1 MSVMSLFAPPAAMA
15 PADRNARRHMV
26 ARLGL
31 AWLGMMQVMMFAFPG
46 YLRNQPMSVENQLFL
61 DDAIVLLNW
70 LSLVLTVPVI
80 LYCAWPVWKGALGRS
95 RSHVI
100 TMDVP
105 VALGI
110 SAAFIPSVYATWVN
124 HGEVYFESVTM
135 FVAFLLTARYLEF
148 CAQQTMA
155 HGAFHEN
162 IQSLRHALSVG
173 ADRVAL
179 WFTVVQLTLAALA
192 GAYWFVFAPEHAV
205 AVTVALLVISCPC
218 ALAMS
223 VPTAI
228 AAAHASLY
236 QRQHVSS
243 RHLEQLS
250 KDTTRVAHQNLYG
263 SMMWHLLLTP
273 LAALGY
279 VQPWLAAITML
290 VSSLAVAVNAL
301 RLYRRQSYEL
311 AHVWA
316 GGPAGSRLG

>member
-1 MSVMSLFAPPAAMA
+1 MSALSLFASPAVMT

-46 YLRNQPMSVENQLFL
+46 YLRNQSMSVENQLFL
-61 DDAIVLLNW
+61 DEAIVLLNW

-80 LYCAWPVWKGALGRS
+80 FYCAWPVWKGALGRF
-95 RSHVI
+95 RAHFI

-110 SAAFIPSVYATWVN
+110 SAAFIPSFYATWVN
-124 HGEVYFESVTM
+124 HGEVYFDSVTM

-155 HGAFHEN
+155 QGAFHEN
-162 IQSLRHALSVG
+162 IQSLRRTLAARG
-173 ADRVAL
+173 DRIAL
-179 WFTVVQLTLAALA
+179 WFTAVQLGLAALV
-192 GAYWFVFAPEHAV
+192 GIYWFIYSPEHAV

-236 QRQHVSS
+236 ERFQVSS

-250 KDTTRVAHQNLYG
+250 NDTTRVAHQNLYG
-263 SMMWHLLLTP
+263 SMIWHLLLIP
-273 LAALGY
+273 LAAMGY

-290 VSSLAVAVNAL
+290 VSSLAVAANAW
-301 RLYRRQSYEL
+301 RLYRRQSREFEQ
-311 AHVWA
+311 VWA
-316 GGPAGSRLG
+316 GQPAQG

>member
-61 DDAIVLLNW
+61 DEAVVLLNW

-155 HGAFHEN
+155 HGAFHKT
-162 IQSLRHALSVG
+162 IQSLRHVLSAG

-236 QRQHVSS
+236 LRQHVSS

>member
-1 MSVMSLFAPPAAMA
+1 MSVLSLFAPPALMTQ
-15 PADRNARRHMV
+15 ADRTERRHMV

-46 YLRNQPMSVENQLFL
+46 YLRNQPMSTENRLFL
-61 DDAIVLLNW
+61 DEAIVLLNW

-80 LYCAWPVWKGALGRS
+80 LYCAWPVWKGAFGRF
-95 RSHVI
+95 RAHVI

-110 SAAFIPSVYATWVN
+110 LAAFIPSVYATLTN
-124 HGEVYFESVTM
+124 RGEVYFESVTM

-148 CAQQTMA
+148 CARQTMA
-155 HGAFHEN
+155 HGAFHQN
-162 IQSLRHALSVG
+162 IQSLRQSLSAG

-179 WFTVVQLTLAALA
+179 WFTVAQLGLAALA
-192 GAYWFVFAPEHAV
+192 GAYWFVYSPEHAV

-223 VPTAI
+223 VPTAV

-236 QRQHVSS
+236 QRQSVSQT
-243 RHLEQLS
+243 HLAQLS
-250 KDTTRVAHQNLYG
+250 IDTARVAHQNLYG
-263 SMMWHLLLTP
+263 SMVWHLLLTP

-290 VSSLAVAVNAL
+290 ASSLAVAANAW
-301 RLYRRQSYEL
+301 RLYRRQSREL
-311 AHVWA
+311 DAVWA
-316 GGPAGSRLG
+316 GQPAQG

>member
-1 MSVMSLFAPPAAMA
+1 MA

-61 DDAIVLLNW
+61 DEAVVLLNW

-155 HGAFHEN
+155 HGAFHKT
-162 IQSLRHALSVG
+162 IQSLRHVLSAG

>member
-61 DDAIVLLNW
+61 DEAVVLLNW

-155 HGAFHEN
+155 HGAFHKT
-162 IQSLRHALSVG
+162 IQSLRHALSAG

-179 WFTVVQLTLAALA
+179 WFTVAQLTLAALA

-236 QRQHVSS
+236 QRQQVSS

-263 SMMWHLLLTP
+263 SMIWHLLLTP
-273 LAALGY
+273 LAAVGY